1 MERNVMPRAM
11 LVIALSGIVLASF
24 AFGEEVAPFNAS
36 ALVKL
41 GDTVS
46 YGSYKI
52 IKIGDSI
59 YQLKDPGDPKAKAGG
74 LVGVDMYVICGHAK
88 ALLIDLG
95 NNYIDGYVGDEIPPR
110 KNAAQELR
118 AVIGGLIGKLPLEI
132 AVTHAH
138 PDHDGMTGAFL
149 DKKTII
155 WMPRGEDLSRPQ
167 KEHKID
173 PAVYATFDHEAK
185 TFDLGGGRV
194 VKPLLVRGHSNGGT
208 VYLLAKD
215 MMLFTGDCI
224 GLGAGRS
231 IGTAAALKTFAED
244 TQKLVDYIKSNFSPY
259 ERYALKV
266 YVGHSAGNTIA
277 GFRSP
282 NHGPVDVDYL
292 DWRFVQ
298 DMASC
303 ANAIVKGQWL
313 VADSGLRLME
323 MKDPRTGRTTANM
336 LYGIGAV
343 QIPIEA
349 AYEAAGMKMP
359 Q

>member
-1 MERNVMPRAM
+1 MLRRNIQNAM
-11 LVIALSGIVLASF
+11 LILGLAAAC
-24 AFGEEVAPFNAS
+24 AFGQAVPAFNAS
-36 ALVKL
+36 GLFKP
-41 GDTVS
+41 GDTVK
-46 YGSYKI
+46 YGSYSI
-52 IKIGDSI
+52 IKIGDGI
-59 YQLKDPGDPKAKAGG
+59 YQLKDPGDPKAIKGG
-74 LVGVDMYVICGHAK
+74 RVGVDMYVICGKTK
-88 ALLIDLG
+88 AIMIDLG
-95 NNYIDGYVGDEIPPR
+95 NNYIDGYAGDEIPPR
-110 KNAAQELR
+110 KNAASELR
-118 AVIGGLIGKLPLEI
+118 AIISGLIGKLAMEI

-149 DKKTII
+149 DKKTVI
-155 WMPRGEDLSRPQ
+155 WMPQGEDLSRPQ

-173 PAVYATFDHEAK
+173 PGVYTVFDHAKK
-185 TFDLGGGRV
+185 TFDLGGGRA

-208 VYLLAKD
+208 VYLLTKD

-231 IGTAAALKTFAED
+231 IGTAASLKVFAED
-244 TQKLVDYIKSNFSPY
+244 TQKLVDYMKSNFSPY

-266 YVGHSAGNTIA
+266 YVGHSAGNSIA
-277 GFRSP
+277 GFRGP
-282 NHGPVDVDYL
+282 NHGPVDVEYL

-303 ANAIVKGQWL
+303 ANAILKGHWL
-313 VADSGLRLME
+313 VPDSGLRLME
-323 MKDPRTGRTTANM
+323 RKDPMTGRVSANM

-349 AYEAAGMKMP
+349 AYEAAGLKMP